1 MRFLILPLP
10 ALPGLALLVSAAIGQ
25 PAPSPQIVEGQRLYA
40 ENCAAC
46 HGDDG
51 RRGAGFQT
59 PIWGERTQIQKFS
72 NALGLFE
79 YNQMMM
85 PFDDPT
91 RLTDEQKWAIVAYML
106 FNHGTIARDATLEA
120 GKAATVGIQ

>member
-1 MRFLILPLP
+1 L
-10 ALPGLALLVSAAIGQ
+10 AGLALLVSAAIGQ

-106 FNHGTIARDATLEA
+106 FNHGAIARDATLEA